1 MSRKHHLTKAEV
13 RRAARRTSRQRSR
26 IIIGALIVIALIA
39 VAAIVFNRIA
49 NPSATPTVEQS
60 PQATEVSVAE
70 AYVEYEAGAFL
81 LDVREQEEW
90 DAFHIPGTTL
100 IPLGELSSRLDD
112 LPRDRRI
119 IVVCRSGNRSQEGRD
134 ILLEAGFTDVTSM
147 AGGVTEWSNAGYP
160 IEGTRP

>member
-1 MSRKHHLTKAEV
+1 MSRKHHLTKAEA
-13 RRAARRTSRQRSR
+13 RRASRRVVRQRNQ
-26 IIIGALIVIALIA
+26 IIIIAAVIIALAA
-39 VAAIVFNRIA
+39 VAAIVFSKITDQGAASANEQLPQVTEISIA
-49 NPSATPTVEQS
+49 D
-60 PQATEVSVAE
+60 
-70 AYVEYEAGAFL
+70 AYAAYKAGTLL

-100 IPLGELSSRLDD
+100 IPLGELPSRLDD